1 MRKILVGLAIAASLL
16 GCVAMGSKYSG
27 YQPISS
33 GNAVLYLYRQSKFDS
48 KAYCPDIVVDGKTK
62 FCLKDGGFA
71 MFELPAGR
79 HDVQLKKSIMDS
91 SEDVSFGVDME
102 EGKRYFMEYVPETST
117 SSFGSSTSYSYSD
130 YIHIRDEEYSKYILR
145 DLRNS
150 L

>member
-1 MRKILVGLAIAASLL
+1 MRKILVGLAIVSCLQ
-16 GCVAMGSKYSG
+16 GCVAMGNKYSG
-27 YQPISS
+27 YQPIST

-79 HDVQLKKSIMDS
+79 HVVLLKKSIMDS
-91 SEDVSFGVDME
+91 SEDVSVGIHMA
-102 EGKRYFMEYVPETST
+102 EGKRYFMEYVPQTST
-117 SSFGSSTSYSYSD
+117 SSFGSTTSYSYSD
-130 YIHIRDEEYSKYILR
+130 YIYNRDEEYSKDILR
-145 DLRNS
+145 DLRNT